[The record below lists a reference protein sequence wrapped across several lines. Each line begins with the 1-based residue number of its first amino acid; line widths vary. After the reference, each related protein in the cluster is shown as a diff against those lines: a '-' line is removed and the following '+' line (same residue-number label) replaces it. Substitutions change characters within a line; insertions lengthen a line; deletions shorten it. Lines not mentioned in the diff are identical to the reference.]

1 MFRILTL
8 VLFLIPS
15 FAFADEPPKIKKRP
29 ITVEDL
35 WNVKRLGPPSI
46 SPDGKQVVVE
56 VTTYSMKKND
66 SSSNLWILSTDGKK
80 QTQLTNTAGK
90 NSGPK
95 WSPDGNWIA
104 FLSKRGNDTTPQLY
118 VIAPGGGEAR
128 RVSNMP
134 MAPSGVKWAADSK
147 TLYTVASVWPD
158 TPDDESFRKK
168 EKAQKDNPVKAL
180 VIDDAV
186 YRYWDRWIADGKK
199 PTVFAVDVP
208 TGKHRDL
215 LAGTGK
221 HLPTLSPSV
230 ADFDVSPDGKELCF
244 VADSAKDPGTDTNLD
259 LYTLPLDKKGK
270 PRNITAENTAN
281 DTHPVYSPDGK
292 HLAFLRQT
300 IKFFYADRQRL
311 MVMERETGK
320 AKEYAAD
327 LDRSCAN
334 PQWIA
339 RHVLVFEAEDK
350 GMVKVFL
357 TPGEEG
363 VLEADFARRPSRRSV
378 SVPRR
383 MLHER
388 VFLEPVFLR
397 SSFDMP
403 PTLGILD
410 RKGWEEERKV
420 IQLSHFND
428 NLVSHWQ
435 LGKVEERYFKGAD
448 DEDVHMWIVYPPNFD
463 PAKKWPLVQ
472 VVHGG
477 PHNGIMTD
485 FSFRWNLQLW
495 AAQGWVIGCVNFH
508 GSSGFGQ
515 KFADSI
521 TGDYA
526 TKPTIDIM
534 KATDWF
540 EQQPWI
546 DKSRIA
552 TAGASYGGFMMA
564 WLNGQTDRF
573 KAMVCHAGVF
583 SYHTQMASDVVRG
596 RERALGAFPWTDIT
610 RIDKVSPQR
619 YSKNFKTPTL
629 ILHGEK
635 DFRVPIAHGLE
646 YYNTLRQKGVP
657 TRLVYFPDENH
668 WILKPQNSR
677 LWHREVFA
685 WLDKYIGHGPTK

>member
-1 MFRILTL
+1 MSRTLAL

-15 FAFADEPPKIKKRP
+15 LIAADEPPKIKKRP

-46 SPDGKQVVVE
+46 SPDGKQVAVE
-56 VTTYSMKKND
+56 VTSYSMKKND

-80 QTQLTNTAGK
+80 QTQLTNTTGK

-104 FLSKRGNDTTPQLY
+104 FHSKRGSDTTPQLY

-134 MAPSGVKWAADSK
+134 MAPSGVKWSADSK

-158 TPDDESFRKK
+158 TPDDESYRKK

-199 PTVFAVDVP
+199 PTVFAVDVA

-221 HLPTLSPSV
+221 HLPPLSPSV

-270 PRNITAENTAN
+270 PRNITADNSAN

-292 HLAFLRQT
+292 YIAFLRQT
-300 IKFFYADRQRL
+300 VKFFYADRQRL
-311 MVMERETGK
+311 MVMDRRNGK
-320 AKEYAAD
+320 NKEFAAD

-334 PQWIA
+334 PQWLDDIENVP
-339 RHVLVFEAEDK
+339 VLGIEAEDK
-350 GMVKVFL
+350 GHVKQ
-357 TPGEEG
+357 
-363 VLEADFARRPSRRSV
+363 FAIASDSCVTLSSAGASRRSMARN
-378 SVPRR
+378 RR
-383 MLHER
+383 APSDMFSYLAA
-388 VFLEPVFLR
+388 
-397 SSFDMP
+397 SFDMP
-403 PTLGILD
+403 PTLYGVPDKGVGIQ
-410 RKGWEEERKV
+410 
-420 IQLSHFND
+420 ISHFND
-428 NLVSHWQ
+428 DLVSRWQ
-435 LGKVEERYFKGAD
+435 LGRVEERYFKGAN

-619 YSKNFKTPTL
+619 YSKNMKTPTL

-677 LWHREVFA
+677 LWHREVFG
-685 WLDKYIGHGPTK
+685 WLEKYIGHGPTK

>member
-1 MFRILTL
+1 MSRFLTL
-8 VLFLIPS
+8 VLLLMPS
-15 FAFADEPPKIKKRP
+15 LVAADEPKLKKRP

-35 WNVKRLGPPSI
+35 WNIKRLGPPSI

-66 SSSNLWILSTDGKK
+66 SSSNLWVLATDGKK
-80 QTQLTNTAGK
+80 QTQLTNTTGK

-104 FLSKRGNDTTPQLY
+104 FLSKRGSDTTPQIY

-128 RVSNMP
+128 RVTNMP
-134 MAPSGVKWAADSK
+134 MAPAGVKWAADSK

-158 TPDDESFRKK
+158 TPDDESYRKK

-199 PTVFAVDVP
+199 PTVFAVDVA

-215 LAGTGK
+215 LAGTSK
-221 HLPTLSPSV
+221 HLPPLSPSV

-270 PRNITAENTAN
+270 PRNITADNTAN

-292 HLAFLRQT
+292 YLAFLRQS

-311 MVMERETGK
+311 MVMNRGSGRTS
-320 AKEYAAD
+320 EYAAD
-327 LDRSCAN
+327 LDRSCVN
-334 PQWIA
+334 PQWLPHI
-339 RHVLVFEAEDK
+339 RLMFEAEDK
-350 GMVKVFL
+350 GLMKAFVAV
-357 TPGEEG
+357 EEK
-363 VLEADFARRPSRRSV
+363 FATAATAGLSIKSV
-378 SVPRR
+378 STRYR
-383 MLHER
+383 ISGDGA
-388 VFLEPVFLR
+388 FLA
-397 SSFDMP
+397 SSFDTP
-403 PTLGILD
+403 PTLWAID
-410 RKGWEEERKV
+410 RHRN
-420 IQLSHFND
+420 ITQLSHFND
-428 NLVSHWQ
+428 DLVSRWQ

-463 PAKKWPLVQ
+463 PEKKWPLVQ

-619 YSKNFKTPTL
+619 YSKNMKTPTL

-677 LWHREVFA
+677 LWHREVFG
-685 WLDKYIGHGPTK
+685 WLEKYIGRGPTK